1 MTSPAQKTHLSHPH
15 PTPSP
20 PGGTC
25 PAKGST
31 SNPFLAGLPR
41 RLGVDKLLARLLL
54 RGVPA
59 NRMIPPRLPRAI
71 RLASTPCL
79 SKPRHRELSPKFLG
93 GHTPLPTSTAF
104 TSICPAPRPGN
115 IDLRPQVQVQGLLHL
130 RNYHPN
136 PDPSHIPSIPLPRRG
151 VQPRRWPTSVDLA
164 SGKDSKKES
173 QPPFRHVVPRRALR
187 SRPYPKQTATQNAD
201 PERGA
206 LPSGSWGLAATSS
219 TPTAPLTQITRPGWS
234 PIAFQSPWYNLPL
247 SACGCWVSLTLL
259 NRHRD

>member
-71 RLASTPCL
+71 RLANTPCL

-115 IDLRPQVQVQGLLHL
+115 IDLRPQVQKAFSTFGTTTPTRIPRTSHPYRCHVAVFSRAGGLPLWTWLQGRTPKRSPNRPSAMWSPEGRCAPAPTLSRQQHKTPTRNEGRSPQGAGGWPRRLRRLLH
-130 RNYHPN
+130 H
-136 PDPSHIPSIPLPRRG
+136 LP
-151 VQPRRWPTSVDLA
+151 
-164 SGKDSKKES
+164 K
-173 QPPFRHVVPRRALR
+173 
-187 SRPYPKQTATQNAD
+187 
-201 PERGA
+201 
-206 LPSGSWGLAATSS
+206 
-219 TPTAPLTQITRPGWS
+219 
-234 PIAFQSPWYNLPL
+234 
-247 SACGCWVSLTLL
+247 
-259 NRHRD
+259 